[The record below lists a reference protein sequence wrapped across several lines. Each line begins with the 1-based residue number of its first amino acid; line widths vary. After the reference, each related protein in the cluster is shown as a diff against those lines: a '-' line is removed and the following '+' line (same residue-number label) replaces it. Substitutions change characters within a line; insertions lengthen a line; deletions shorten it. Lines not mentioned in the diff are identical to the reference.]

1 MSYVMAQ
8 PEAMAAVAN
17 DAAAIGSTISTV
29 NAAAAEKT
37 TALAAAAGDEVS
49 AAVVQLFSGYGRTY
63 QALSAAAAT
72 FHQQFVQAL
81 SAAATTYAGTEVANA
96 SAMAADANSPL
107 GNGIAFVMGGSGL
120 PTPFQRYAQTA
131 DALYLQLRG
140 FTGTAQILTTPELSN
155 NFDVSMAQGS
165 QILTNAIM
173 GQIQGGLVSAQNPVV
188 VFGYSQSSV
197 LSTFTMQ
204 QLHALGVPTGDVHFV
219 LVGDTSNPNG
229 GVLTSFVSPGMT
241 LTIKNYVTLGIP
253 TPNNLYPTDVYTL
266 EYDGWADFPHY
277 PLNLLAD
284 LNAVIGMDTR
294 HLAYLGLAPSQ
305 IANAIQLPTSSND
318 TLTNYYMIRS
328 EGLPILDP
336 LRLAPIANHPLYD
349 LLEPDTRILVNLGY
363 GSITDGW
370 NQGPA
375 DVQTSVGL
383 FPTNLDWSAVL
394 PALGNGAQQ
403 GITACFNDL
412 INPDTYRYTPVVD
425 SPALT
430 NLIAAAYGGGDINN
444 PHPSSLWEVLT
455 TWKST
460 PPESS

>member
-1 MSYVMAQ
+1 MSFVVAQ
-8 PEAMAAVAN
+8 PETMAAAASDV
-17 DAAAIGSTISTV
+17 AAIGSAVSAV
-29 NAAAAEKT
+29 NEAAATKT

-49 AAVVQLFSGYGRTY
+49 AAVAALFSGYGQSY

-81 SAAATTYAGTEVANA
+81 NTATTAYAGTEVANA
-96 SAMAADANSPL
+96 SALAADANSPL
-107 GNGIAFVMGGSGL
+107 GDGIAFVMGGSGL

-131 DALYLQLRG
+131 DMLYLQPRG

-155 NFDVSMAQGS
+155 NFDASMAAGAK
-165 QILTNAIM
+165 ILTNAITQ
-173 GQIQGGLVSAQNPVV
+173 QIQGGLVNAQNPVV

-197 LSTFTMQ
+197 LTTFTMQ
-204 QLHALGVPTGDVHFV
+204 QLQALGVPSGDVHFV
-219 LVGDTSNPNG
+219 LVGNTANPNG
-229 GVLTSFVSPGMT
+229 GVLTSFVSPGMK
-241 LTIKNYVTLGIP
+241 LTIPNYVTLGIP

-284 LNAVIGMDTR
+284 LNAFIGMDTR

-305 IANAIQLPTSSND
+305 IANAIPLQTSSND
-318 TLTNYYMIRS
+318 TLTNYYMIPS
-328 EGLPILDP
+328 SGLPILDP
-336 LRLAPIANHPLYD
+336 LRLAPIAGHPLYD

-363 GSITDGW
+363 GSITEGW

-375 DVQTSVGL
+375 DVQTSIGL

-403 GITACFNDL
+403 GVTACFNDL
-412 INPDTYRYTPVVD
+412 INPDTYRFTPVVD

-444 PHPSSLWEVLT
+444 PHPSSLWDVLT
-455 TWKST
+455 GWNTT
-460 PPESS
+460 PAEPS